1 MARDRALLALAA
13 LAFFPCALAYFN
25 IKDDRTRY
33 SILVS
38 AVISALGFMATKAA
52 IPLIKARTLRAG
64 LHGKDINKKG
74 SEAGEKDIPESLG
87 LAPGV
92 VFLVNINNCFN
103 GGDQVPAM
111 MQLSHQSYIYK
122 YIICITHSIIFLYA
136 DLHHSFPAIALLRR
150 CFWNSWTDQRQWK
163 VLISSVKKYRISTRN
178 RCLVGRL

>member
-1 MARDRALLALAA
+1 MATDPALKALAA
-13 LAFFPCALAYFN
+13 LAFIPCVLAYFN

-38 AVISALGFMATKAA
+38 AAVSALGFMATKAV

-92 VFLVNINNCFN
+92 VFLVSN
-103 GGDQVPAM
+103 
-111 MQLSHQSYIYK
+111 Y
-122 YIICITHSIIFLYA
+122 
-136 DLHHSFPAIALLRR
+136 
-150 CFWNSWTDQRQWK
+150 
-163 VLISSVKKYRISTRN
+163 
-178 RCLVGRL
+178 